1 MTRRLSSE
9 ALNQLIPLLGSLAK
23 LVARGS
29 RVSEDQLR
37 TLLLGV
43 DLESDPAALEEL
55 KRWSQL
61 LTALREQPSEDNRLA
76 TVEALILRGLP
87 EVPVLLA
94 VDTVVRNE
102 GSPPPPKHLRASVE
116 RLDLGVLPLGQGA
129 TAEFEVQGGPGQ
141 VVVDSDQ
148 VRVTPQQFGAGV
160 TRIRVEVKPLASG
173 GALWTTLKLLTASE
187 TLEVPVVA
195 QWIPPTVSIPPGAL
209 VVAPDGSGNFRS
221 LEEAVQQ
228 ARPGAVIY
236 LKAGIHRLKHPL
248 VIDKPLTLIGE
259 GMETTRIVC
268 DGEGCVVEF
277 SGDGLFSARDLAFV
291 HEGTKWGDA
300 VRANKGE
307 VQFYRCLFTGGV
319 RDEANQRGGSGL
331 WLYGTARGDVREC
344 VASGNEGT
352 GIRVSGEAQPTLEGN
367 TCREN
372 KRSGIAYFGSASGTA
387 RNNLCTANK
396 FYGIGIYEQAQPTL
410 EGNTCQ
416 ENKEAGIAYFGSAA
430 GTARQNTCVGNEYD
444 GIYVDEQAQPT
455 LEGNTCRENKSRGI
469 AYFGSAAGTARQNT
483 CVGNEYDGIYVDEQ
497 AQPTLEGNTCQENKE
512 AGIAYFGR
520 AAGTARQNT
529 CVGNEYHGIYVD
541 EQAQPTLE
549 GNTCRENKGDGIA
562 YYGSASGTARNNLCT
577 ANEFHGI
584 GVHKQ
589 AQPTLEGN
597 TCRENKQS
605 GIAYFGSASGTARN
619 NLCTANKFRGI
630 GGKRA
635 GPADPGGQHLP
646 GERVEWHR
654 LLRQR
659 KRDSSKQPLHRQRT
673 PRHRDTQAGPA
684 HPGGQH
690 LPGEQAVRHRLLRQ
704 RRRHRPAE
712 HLRGQRGARHLRG
725 RAGPAHPG
733 GQHLSGE

>member
-9 ALNQLIPLLGSLAK
+9 ALNQLIPLLGSLAR

-87 EVPVLLA
+87 EAPVLLA

-102 GSPPPPKHLRASVE
+102 GSPPPPKRLRASVE
-116 RLDLGVLPLGQGA
+116 RLDLGVLSPDQGA

-160 TRIRVEVKPLASG
+160 TRIRVEVKPLASS

-195 QWIPPTVSIPPGAL
+195 QWIPPLPPSIEPVPPTVPIPPGAL
-209 VVAPDGSGNFRS
+209 VVAPDGSGNLRS

-307 VQFYRCLFTGGV
+307 VQFYRCLFTGG
-319 RDEANQRGGSGL
+319 SGMRR
-331 WLYGTARGDVREC
+331 T
-344 VASGNEGT
+344 
-352 GIRVSGEAQPTLEGN
+352 
-367 TCREN
+367 
-372 KRSGIAYFGSASGTA
+372 
-387 RNNLCTANK
+387 
-396 FYGIGIYEQAQPTL
+396 
-410 EGNTCQ
+410 
-416 ENKEAGIAYFGSAA
+416 SAA
-430 GTARQNTCVGNEYD
+430 VAGCGSMGRLAGMSESVWLQEMR
-444 GIYVDEQAQPT
+444 EQ
-455 LEGNTCRENKSRGI
+455 
-469 AYFGSAAGTARQNT
+469 
-483 CVGNEYDGIYVDEQ
+483 V
-497 AQPTLEGNTCQENKE
+497 
-512 AGIAYFGR
+512 
-520 AAGTARQNT
+520 
-529 CVGNEYHGIYVD
+529 
-541 EQAQPTLE
+541 
-549 GNTCRENKGDGIA
+549 
-562 YYGSASGTARNNLCT
+562 
-577 ANEFHGI
+577 
-584 GVHKQ
+584 
-589 AQPTLEGN
+589 
-597 TCRENKQS
+597 
-605 GIAYFGSASGTARN
+605 
-619 NLCTANKFRGI
+619 
-630 GGKRA
+630 
-635 GPADPGGQHLP
+635 
-646 GERVEWHR
+646 
-654 LLRQR
+654 
-659 KRDSSKQPLHRQRT
+659 SK
-673 PRHRDTQAGPA
+673 
-684 HPGGQH
+684 
-690 LPGEQAVRHRLLRQ
+690 
-704 RRRHRPAE
+704 
-712 HLRGQRGARHLRG
+712 
-725 RAGPAHPG
+725 
-733 GQHLSGE
+733 

>member
-9 ALNQLIPLLGSLAK
+9 ALNQLIPLLGSLAR

-76 TVEALILRGLP
+76 TVEALMLRGLP
-87 EVPVLLA
+87 EAPVLLA

-102 GSPPPPKHLRASVE
+102 GSPPPPKRLRASVE

-195 QWIPPTVSIPPGAL
+195 QWILPTVSIPPGAL
-209 VVAPDGSGNFRS
+209 VVAPDGSGNLRS

-319 RDEANQRGGSGL
+319 WDEVNQRGGSGL

-372 KRSGIAYFGSASGTA
+372 KRSGIAYFG
-387 RNNLCTANK
+387 N
-396 FYGIGIYEQAQPTL
+396 
-410 EGNTCQ
+410 
-416 ENKEAGIAYFGSAA
+416 AA
-430 GTARQNTCVGNEYD
+430 GTARQNTCVGNEKHGISVGEQAQPTLESNTCRENKSCGIGYFD
-444 GIYVDEQAQPT
+444 SAAGVARQNTCVGNEKHGIYVGERAQPTLESNTCRENAWKGIGISDQARPTLIGNTCERNKSDGIGFWGSAAGVARQNNCTGNEYHGIYVGEQAQPTLESNTCRENKSCGIGYFDSAAGVARQNTCVGNEKHGIYVGERAQPTLESNTCRENAWKGIGISDQARPTLIGNTCERNKSDGIGFWGSAAGVARQNNCTGNEYHGIYVGEQAQPT
-455 LEGNTCRENKSRGI
+455 LEGNTCRENK
-469 AYFGSAAGTARQNT
+469 Q
-483 CVGNEYDGIYVDEQ
+483 DGI
-497 AQPTLEGNTCQENKE
+497 G
-512 AGIAYFGR
+512 
-520 AAGTARQNT
+520 
-529 CVGNEYHGIYVD
+529 
-541 EQAQPTLE
+541 
-549 GNTCRENKGDGIA
+549 
-562 YYGSASGTARNNLCT
+562 
-577 ANEFHGI
+577 
-584 GVHKQ
+584 
-589 AQPTLEGN
+589 
-597 TCRENKQS
+597 
-605 GIAYFGSASGTARN
+605 YFGSASGTARN
-619 NLCTANKFRGI
+619 NLCTANGIHGI
-630 GGKRA
+630 G
-635 GPADPGGQHLP
+635 
-646 GERVEWHR
+646 VN
-654 LLRQR
+654 
-659 KRDSSKQPLHRQRT
+659 
-673 PRHRDTQAGPA
+673 
-684 HPGGQH
+684 
-690 LPGEQAVRHRLLRQ
+690 EQAQPALEGNTCQENKGNGIAYFGSAAGVARGNRCAGNGYEGIYVAPTA
-704 RRRHRPAE
+704 RPVLIANYW
-712 HLRGQRGARHLRG
+712 
-725 RAGPAHPG
+725 
-733 GQHLSGE
+733 

>member
-29 RVSEDQLR
+29 RVSEAQLR

-87 EVPVLLA
+87 EAPVLLA

-116 RLDLGVLPLGQGA
+116 RLDLGVLPLDQGA

-173 GALWTTLKLLTASE
+173 GVLWTTLKLLTAGE

-195 QWIPPTVSIPPGAL
+195 QWIPPLPPSIEPVPPTVSIPPGAL
-209 VVAPDGSGNFRS
+209 VVAPDGSGNLRS

-319 RDEANQRGGSGL
+319 WDEVNQRGGSGL

-372 KRSGIAYFGSASGTA
+372 KQDGIAYYGSASGTARNNLCTANKFHGIGVNDQAQPALEGNTCQENKEAAIAYFGRAAGTARQNTCVGNEKHGISVGEQAQPTLEGNTCRENKRSGIAYFGSASGTA

-396 FYGIGIYEQAQPTL
+396 FHGIGVNDQAQPAL

-416 ENKEAGIAYFGSAA
+416 ENKEAA
-430 GTARQNTCVGNEYD
+430 
-444 GIYVDEQAQPT
+444 
-455 LEGNTCRENKSRGI
+455 
-469 AYFGSAAGTARQNT
+469 
-483 CVGNEYDGIYVDEQ
+483 
-497 AQPTLEGNTCQENKE
+497 
-512 AGIAYFGR
+512 IAYFGR

-529 CVGNEYHGIYVD
+529 CVGNEKHGISVG
-541 EQAQPTLE
+541 E
-549 GNTCRENKGDGIA
+549 
-562 YYGSASGTARNNLCT
+562 
-577 ANEFHGI
+577 
-584 GVHKQ
+584 Q

-619 NLCTANKFRGI
+619 NLCTANGLHGI
-630 GGKRA
+630 G
-635 GPADPGGQHLP
+635 
-646 GERVEWHR
+646 VI
-654 LLRQR
+654 
-659 KRDSSKQPLHRQRT
+659 
-673 PRHRDTQAGPA
+673 
-684 HPGGQH
+684 
-690 LPGEQAVRHRLLRQ
+690 EQAQPTLEGNTCRENEWSGIAYFDNAGGVARNNECIGNGKDGIYVDSTACPMLRDNRCQ
-704 RRRHRPAE
+704 GNKGKKVNDRRRWFR
-712 HLRGQRGARHLRG
+712 RRWC
-725 RAGPAHPG
+725 
-733 GQHLSGE
+733 

>member
-9 ALNQLIPLLGSLAK
+9 ALNQLIPLLGSLAR

-76 TVEALILRGLP
+76 TVEALMLRGLP
-87 EVPVLLA
+87 EAPVLLA

-102 GSPPPPKHLRASVE
+102 GSPPPPKRLRASVE
-116 RLDLGVLPLGQGA
+116 RLDLGVLSLGQGA

-160 TRIRVEVKPLASG
+160 TRIRVEVKPLASS

-209 VVAPDGSGNFRS
+209 VVAPDGSGNLRS

-268 DGEGCVVEF
+268 DGKGCVVEF

-319 RDEANQRGGSGL
+319 WDEVNQRGGSADCGSMGRL
-331 WLYGTARGDVREC
+331 VEMSESVWLYGNAGM
-344 VASGNEGT
+344 
-352 GIRVSGEAQPTLEGN
+352 GIQVSGEAQPTLEGN

-387 RNNLCTANK
+387 RNNLCTAN
-396 FYGIGIYEQAQPTL
+396 GL
-410 EGNTCQ
+410 
-416 ENKEAGIAYFGSAA
+416 
-430 GTARQNTCVGNEYD
+430 
-444 GIYVDEQAQPT
+444 
-455 LEGNTCRENKSRGI
+455 
-469 AYFGSAAGTARQNT
+469 
-483 CVGNEYDGIYVDEQ
+483 
-497 AQPTLEGNTCQENKE
+497 
-512 AGIAYFGR
+512 
-520 AAGTARQNT
+520 
-529 CVGNEYHGIYVD
+529 HGISRYTSRPSRPWRATPAGRTS
-541 EQAQPTLE
+541 E
-549 GNTCRENKGDGIA
+549 C
-562 YYGSASGTARNNLCT
+562 
-577 ANEFHGI
+577 
-584 GVHKQ
+584 
-589 AQPTLEGN
+589 
-597 TCRENKQS
+597 

-619 NLCTANKFRGI
+619 NLWHSTASWYTLTVR
-630 GGKRA
+630 
-635 GPADPGGQHLP
+635 PAPPG
-646 GERVEWHR
+646 
-654 LLRQR
+654 
-659 KRDSSKQPLHRQRT
+659 RT
-673 PRHRDTQAGPA
+673 PAWATS
-684 HPGGQH
+684 
-690 LPGEQAVRHRLLRQ
+690 E
-704 RRRHRPAE
+704 
-712 HLRGQRGARHLRG
+712 ARHLRG
-725 RAGPAHPG
+725 SGRPSPPWRATPAARENKKGLALPG
-733 GQHLSGE
+733 EPTSAARQPAPARQNTCVHRQRNKKHGISVGEQAQPTLESNTCRENKAGTASPTPSAAQAGRLETTSAPPTSAAQAGRLDSTASGYSEQARPTLEGNTCREN

>member
-29 RVSEDQLR
+29 GVSEAQLR

-76 TVEALILRGLP
+76 TVEALMLRGLP
-87 EVPVLLA
+87 EAPVLLA

-102 GSPPPPKHLRASVE
+102 GSPPPPKRLRVSVE
-116 RLDLGVLPLGQGA
+116 RLDLGVLSLGQGA

-173 GALWTTLKLLTASE
+173 GALWTTLKLLTAGE

-209 VVAPDGSGNFRS
+209 VVAPDGNGNLRS

-291 HEGTKWGDA
+291 YEGTKWGDA

-319 RDEANQRGGSGL
+319 WDEANQRGGSGL

-367 TCREN
+367 
-372 KRSGIAYFGSASGTA
+372 A
-387 RNNLCTANK
+387 
-396 FYGIGIYEQAQPTL
+396 
-410 EGNTCQ
+410 
-416 ENKEAGIAYFGSAA
+416 
-430 GTARQNTCVGNEYD
+430 
-444 GIYVDEQAQPT
+444 
-455 LEGNTCRENKSRGI
+455 
-469 AYFGSAAGTARQNT
+469 
-483 CVGNEYDGIYVDEQ
+483 
-497 AQPTLEGNTCQENKE
+497 CQENKE

-529 CVGNEYHGIYVD
+529 CASNEKHGIYVD
-541 EQAQPTLE
+541 EQARPTLE
-549 GNTCRENKGDGIA
+549 GNTCRENKEAGIAYFGSASGTARNNLCTANEFGIVVIEQAQPTLESNTCRENKQSGIA

-577 ANEFHGI
+577 ANGLDGI
-584 GVHKQ
+584 GVIEQ
-589 AQPTLEGN
+589 TQPTLEGN
-597 TCRENKQS
+597 TCRENEWS
-605 GIAYFGSASGTARN
+605 GIAYFGNAGGVARSNECTGNGDDGIYVASTACPTLRDN
-619 NLCTANKFRGI
+619 HYRGNKGREVND
-630 GGKRA
+630 R
-635 GPADPGGQHLP
+635 
-646 GERVEWHR
+646 R
-654 LLRQR
+654 L
-659 KRDSSKQPLHRQRT
+659 
-673 PRHRDTQAGPA
+673 
-684 HPGGQH
+684 
-690 LPGEQAVRHRLLRQ
+690 
-704 RRRHRPAE
+704 
-712 HLRGQRGARHLRG
+712 
-725 RAGPAHPG
+725 
-733 GQHLSGE
+733 

>member
-43 DLESDPAALEEL
+43 DLESDPVALEEL

-76 TVEALILRGLP
+76 TVEALMLRGLP
-87 EVPVLLA
+87 EAPVLLA

-102 GSPPPPKHLRASVE
+102 ESPPPPKHLRVSVE
-116 RLDLGVLPLGQGA
+116 RLDLGVLSPDQGA

-195 QWIPPTVSIPPGAL
+195 QWIPPLPPSIEPVPPTVSIPPGAL
-209 VVAPDGSGNFRS
+209 VVAPDGSGNLRS

-319 RDEANQRGGSGL
+319 WDEANQRGGSGL

-372 KRSGIAYFGSASGTA
+372 KQDGIAYFGSASGTA
-387 RNNLCTANK
+387 RNNLCTANGLH
-396 FYGIGIYEQAQPTL
+396 GIGVI
-410 EGNTCQ
+410 
-416 ENKEAGIAYFGSAA
+416 
-430 GTARQNTCVGNEYD
+430 
-444 GIYVDEQAQPT
+444 EQAQPT
-455 LEGNTCRENKSRGI
+455 LEGNTCRENK
-469 AYFGSAAGTARQNT
+469 
-483 CVGNEYDGIYVDEQ
+483 
-497 AQPTLEGNTCQENKE
+497 E
-512 AGIAYFGR
+512 AGIAYFGN
-520 AAGTARQNT
+520 AGGVARNNE
-529 CVGNEYHGIYVD
+529 CIGNGEDGIYVD
-541 EQAQPTLE
+541 STACPMLRDNRCQ
-549 GNTCRENKGDGIA
+549 GNKGKKVND
-562 YYGSASGTARNNLCT
+562 
-577 ANEFHGI
+577 
-584 GVHKQ
+584 
-589 AQPTLEGN
+589 
-597 TCRENKQS
+597 
-605 GIAYFGSASGTARN
+605 
-619 NLCTANKFRGI
+619 
-630 GGKRA
+630 
-635 GPADPGGQHLP
+635 
-646 GERVEWHR
+646 
-654 LLRQR
+654 
-659 KRDSSKQPLHRQRT
+659 
-673 PRHRDTQAGPA
+673 
-684 HPGGQH
+684 
-690 LPGEQAVRHRLLRQ
+690 
-704 RRRHRPAE
+704 RRRWFR
-712 HLRGQRGARHLRG
+712 RRWC
-725 RAGPAHPG
+725 
-733 GQHLSGE
+733 

>member
-29 RVSEDQLR
+29 RVSEAQLR

-76 TVEALILRGLP
+76 TVEALMLRGLP
-87 EVPVLLA
+87 EAPVLLA

-209 VVAPDGSGNFRS
+209 VVAPDGSGNLRS

-319 RDEANQRGGSGL
+319 WDEANQRGGSGL

-372 KRSGIAYFGSASGTA
+372 KRSGIAYFGSA
-387 RNNLCTANK
+387 
-396 FYGIGIYEQAQPTL
+396 
-410 EGNTCQ
+410 
-416 ENKEAGIAYFGSAA
+416 A
-430 GTARQNTCVGNEYD
+430 GTARQNTCVGNN
-444 GIYVDEQAQPT
+444 GIVGEQAQPT
-455 LEGNTCRENKSRGI
+455 LEGNTCRENK
-469 AYFGSAAGTARQNT
+469 
-483 CVGNEYDGIYVDEQ
+483 
-497 AQPTLEGNTCQENKE
+497 E
-512 AGIAYFGR
+512 A
-520 AAGTARQNT
+520 
-529 CVGNEYHGIYVD
+529 
-541 EQAQPTLE
+541 
-549 GNTCRENKGDGIA
+549 GIA

-577 ANEFHGI
+577 ANGLHGI
-584 GVHKQ
+584 GVIEQ

-597 TCRENKQS
+597 TCRENKEA

-619 NLCTANKFRGI
+619 NLCTANKFHGI
-630 GGKRA
+630 VGTR
-635 GPADPGGQHLP
+635 
-646 GERVEWHR
+646 
-654 LLRQR
+654 
-659 KRDSSKQPLHRQRT
+659 
-673 PRHRDTQAGPA
+673 AGPA

-690 LPGEQAVRHRLLRQ
+690 LPGE
-704 RRRHRPAE
+704 
-712 HLRGQRGARHLRG
+712 
-725 RAGPAHPG
+725 
-733 GQHLSGE
+733 